1 MPVRR
6 ICGRNA
12 VISIVFLYYMSEQAL
27 YRLLRLFSKV
37 RARSCRCS
45 SFPNRTH
52 SVGLRFGIGCEHGSL
67 GIYSVAMF
75 QLVASDIS
83 LATSFFISLQS
94 SSRAHS
100 AAPRFQITTAA
111 LGCDLVLGVDLGAA
125 GIYTVS
131 IFQRNIIRT
140 CFRLAMGSDYCFSLT
155 VTKLHTF
162 ATACGA
168 DPLPNRGDRGKR
180 NDHKCQQGRYHTRY
194 RPFSVFAALLPSC
207 LAFCSCC
214 QRANSR
220 WLSSLS

>member
-1 MPVRR
+1 MIKTLDP
-6 ICGRNA
+6 I
-12 VISIVFLYYMSEQAL
+12 
-27 YRLLRLFSKV
+27 
-37 RARSCRCS
+37 
-45 SFPNRTH
+45 
-52 SVGLRFGIGCEHGSL
+52 
-67 GIYSVAMF
+67 
-75 QLVASDIS
+75 
-83 LATSFFISLQS
+83 
-94 SSRAHS
+94 SSRVFAWFGNLIFINGILNYIIFYIWRLKNYFEYDKIKKWFMP
-100 AAPRFQITTAA
+100 AWWNWQTCWTQNPVVATPCGFDPRRRH
-111 LGCDLVLGVDLGAA
+111 
-125 GIYTVS
+125 
-131 IFQRNIIRT
+131 QRKIIRT